1 MFSSYD
7 LHSYRKAR
15 RAFSLK
21 SYGIFTLWIILAL
34 VQWIVVSMFFITFL
48 LAVLFLILFIFVE
61 KLRFI
66 KVLSFLLAFIIVEL
80 QIVSTFALVVISW
93 WADVLAFFGLC
104 ILLIVIFALIG
115 VILPKKMDLT
125 LDIAVLFILS
135 FIFMVIASFTL
146 IVHLT
151 MAFTVPFAY
160 VAVEL
165 AISITILLFV
175 MYHAQT
181 IHGNRFAEMRLN
193 DFLLASIILF
203 HDFLIIY
210 WLTFYWQINYR
221 LVTSDA
227 WIASSSASPNGNA
240 SVKFMDNVY
249 MSDWELVTIPGN
261 EFKGWKEKSPGGEAT
276 TKHPRG
282 HRPTID
288 RRFWSVDKR
297 TKYPGRHNNRYPDGR
312 RGYGNDY
319 GGRWD
324 PEDMTPG
331 TDATGKPFDDDHFE
345 NYPSRRPSED
355 GPSYRPKPD
364 SSTSAID
371 GWLTTTNLFLKP
383 GYGREGIL
391 PNMLNQD
398 AQPKEDKHKIRPNE
412 PFSYRKDSLP
422 RNEDPNQSDLYDPF
436 HRIDSNEPISH
447 YSRNNAQNAPPYEG
461 QQLSALDTD
470 ESESFY
476 LTEEGL
482 EKENYHYIPKYIK
495 NSYLPSEGLN
505 ESLMKNITRNSL
517 INPDDNVSLSD
528 VEIIDPSE
536 LAFKAAV
543 SSRNG
548 SEDLL
553 SDSPGREPQE
563 EGDKSDIYQIREP
576 LTTNHYPTGLPD
588 FEKLVLNVSSNM
600 LK

>member
-1 MFSSYD
+1 MLSSYD
-7 LHSYRKAR
+7 LDSYRKAR

-21 SYGIFTLWIILAL
+21 SYGIFILWIILAL
-34 VQWIVVSMFFITFL
+34 AQWIVVAMFTVPNTL
-48 LAVLFLILFIFVE
+48 HLCREAALHQGA
-61 KLRFI
+61 KLSPS
-66 KVLSFLLAFIIVEL
+66 LYYQL

-160 VAVEL
+160 VVVEL

-181 IHGNRFAEMRLN
+181 IHGHRFAEMRLN

-227 WIASSSASPNGNA
+227 WIASSSASPNRNA
-240 SVKFMDNVY
+240 SVKFLDDVY
-249 MSDWELVTIPGN
+249 MSDWELVTTPGN
-261 EFKGWKEKSPGGEAT
+261 EFKGWNAKTPGGEAT
-276 TKHPRG
+276 TNHPPG
-282 HRPTID
+282 HRPKTD
-288 RRFWSVDKR
+288 HRFWAVNKR
-297 TKYPGRHNNRYPDGR
+297 TRYPGRHNNRYPDGR

-319 GGRWD
+319 GHRWD

-331 TDATGKPFDDDHFE
+331 TEATGKPFDDHHFE
-345 NYPSRRPSED
+345 NYPRRRPSED
-355 GPSYRPKPD
+355 MPSFRQMPD
-364 SSTSAID
+364 SSSPAID
-371 GWLTTTNLFLKP
+371 GSFTTRNSFPKP
-383 GYGREGIL
+383 GHGREGIFPIM
-391 PNMLNQD
+391 PNQN
-398 AQPKEDKHKIRPNE
+398 AQPKEGKYKIRPNNHY
-412 PFSYRKDSLP
+412 FYRKDSLP
-422 RNEDPNQSDLYDPF
+422 FNEEPNQFDLYDPF
-436 HRIDSNEPISH
+436 HRRIEPNESISP
-447 YSRNNAQNAPPYEG
+447 YRKDKAQNPQPYEG
-461 QQLSALDTD
+461 QGYSELDTD
-470 ESESFY
+470 ESESPY
-476 LTEEGL
+476 ISEEGL
-482 EKENYHYIPKYIK
+482 DKENYYDSPKYVQNAYPPIK
-495 NSYLPSEGLN
+495 GLSK
-505 ESLMKNITRNSL
+505 SLMKNITRNSL
-517 INPDDNVSLSD
+517 INPDDNVPIGD

-543 SSRNG
+543 SSKKG
-548 SEDLL
+548 SEELL
-553 SDSPGREPQE
+553 SDSPGREPQDD
-563 EGDKSDIYQIREP
+563 GDKPDIYQIREP

-588 FEKLVLNVSSNM
+588 FEKLVLNVSSSM